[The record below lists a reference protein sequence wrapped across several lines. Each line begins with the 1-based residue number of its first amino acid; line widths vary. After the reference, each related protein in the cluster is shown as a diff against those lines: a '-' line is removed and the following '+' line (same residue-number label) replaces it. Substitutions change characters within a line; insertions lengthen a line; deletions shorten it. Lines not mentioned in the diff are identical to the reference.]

1 MDTVFLALRVV
12 VSLAAVFGALW
23 FAHRW
28 ATKGRPGKLRVKEIG
43 VVARQG
49 LGAKAGVAIV
59 DAGGRRYLL
68 GVTEHQVTVLDRLG
82 AAEPETGTGI
92 TVVSTAPVP
101 LPGSMDQAAP
111 RTGGTAVPL
120 ATFERELAKAT
131 GTGPVVV
138 ANTSGPVGPPTQTIK
153 LPPPAQYETRR
164 AARDA
169 ENARAAELAR
179 DAGPLAGSVLS
190 PTTWRQTAAALRRL
204 R

>member
-12 VSLAAVFGALW
+12 VSLGAVFGALW

-28 ATKGRPGKLRVKEIG
+28 VTKGRPGTVRAKAIG

-92 TVVSTAPVP
+92 SVVSTAPVP
-101 LPGSMDQAAP
+101 LPAP
-111 RTGGTAVPL
+111 GE
-120 ATFERELAKAT
+120 TFERELARVT

-138 ANTSGPVGPPTQTIK
+138 SNLAGPAGPPTQTIK
-153 LPPPAQYETRR
+153 LPAPVQYQTRR

-169 ENARAAELAR
+169 ENARATDVSR
-179 DAGPLAGSVLS
+179 GSGPLAGSLLS
-190 PTTWRQTAAALRRL
+190 PATWRQTAAALRRL